1 MPKLGNAAFVSQSE
15 GKVYNVFQDK
25 ITIKISGEMTN
36 GAYSISEDIT
46 PPGRGAPPHVHSR
59 EDEMFYVLEGDYE
72 FRCGDR
78 RFTGSRDALVHLPR
92 DIPHAFKNTGTTA
105 GKFLVLL
112 VPGVMEKVFEE
123 LSLMPPGPPSLEK
136 INQITIKYGV
146 EFLPPEN

>member
-1 MPKLGNAAFVSQSE
+1 MNSLPKLGNAAFVSQSE

-46 PPGRGAPPHVHSR
+46 PPGGGAPPHVHSR

-92 DIPHAFKNTGTTA
+92 DIPPRLQEHWHDGRK
-105 GKFLVLL
+105 
-112 VPGVMEKVFEE
+112 VPGASGTWRDGE
-123 LSLMPPGPPSLEK
+123 
-136 INQITIKYGV
+136 GV
-146 EFLPPEN
+146 